1 MFHGERAC
9 AKTVSLLAGVVLVVI
24 RGKHDFTFFAGD
36 VVVEIMIALSL
47 ATTYVC
53 RPSV

>member
-9 AKTVSLLAGVVLVVI
+9 AKTVSLLAGVVVVI
-24 RGKHDFTFFAGD
+24 HGKHDFTFFAVD
-36 VVVEIMIALSL
+36 VVVEIVIALSL

>member
-9 AKTVSLLAGVVLVVI
+9 AKTVSLLAGVVVVI
-24 RGKHDFTFFAGD
+24 RGKHDFTFFAVD
-36 VVVEIMIALSL
+36 VVVEIVIALSL